1 MSYFGTPK
9 VEVTRPADDDEAA
22 ALKGDVTPG
31 ETKDCGAPD
40 GPGVELA
47 GRKTPTRRPSLPTM
61 DTSDAINATISQMR
75 KLTMDKYG
83 RNLTID
89 PLKNQYAQWWDAV
102 ICVALVYTA
111 LVPPAEVAFSKGDDA
126 VRVDALFCINQV
138 INFVFFV
145 DMILQFF
152 LHVQL
157 PKAQGSIWIRSH
169 RKIVLRYVQGAFFLD
184 FISII
189 PFGALSFTD
198 IAIFQELQVVR
209 LLRLLRLVKLLR
221 MLRGSRLIMRY
232 RASMTLSITGANL
245 IGFLVVTI
253 LASHWLAC
261 LWGYA
266 GNLKDMNSS
275 TVTSPERSASM
286 AFQRP
291 RTRLV
296 EIAAGFM
303 PRPG

>member
-1 MSYFGTPK
+1 MRHVPWSL
-9 VEVTRPADDDEAA
+9 R
-22 ALKGDVTPG
+22 
-31 ETKDCGAPD
+31 
-40 GPGVELA
+40 
-47 GRKTPTRRPSLPTM
+47 TRR
-61 DTSDAINATISQMR
+61 II
-75 KLTMDKYG
+75 
-83 RNLTID
+83 
-89 PLKNQYAQWWDAV
+89 
-102 ICVALVYTA
+102 VAKRRRGKRWGLW
-111 LVPPAEVAFSKGDDA
+111 S
-126 VRVDALFCINQV
+126 
-138 INFVFFV
+138 
-145 DMILQFF
+145 
-152 LHVQL
+152 
-157 PKAQGSIWIRSH
+157 WRSSY